1 MSLEMIAL
9 LGVLAMF
16 VLFALNMPISFAML
30 LVGFVGVFAVLGSDA
45 SLSLLTSDLYGE
57 MSAYSLSVIPL
68 FVLMGEVIYRSGIAK
83 GLFTTAHKWFGGIRG
98 GMAWTTI
105 LASAGF
111 GSIAGSNAA
120 TTATIGTMALPEL
133 QRYKY
138 NNRLSTGA
146 IAAGG
151 TLGVIIP
158 PSTVILVLSLQT
170 GLSVGDLF
178 KAILIPAGI
187 LVSIFLI
194 TVSIVSW
201 KYKDYAPK
209 SEVKYTMKEKLKSL
223 VDITPVILLFMFS
236 VGGLLLG
243 WFTPTEAG
251 AFGAFGAIILA
262 ICMKA
267 LTKERFKLAL
277 QGTLK
282 SSAMVIFLIISATIF
297 GRFLSVTR
305 VPFVV
310 AEWASNLNVHPA
322 VVLWIILGI
331 FIIGGA
337 LMDAIGFLVLAIPIF
352 YPTIIGLGY
361 DPIWFAIMLCIVT
374 SLGAIT
380 PPVGVNVFVTH
391 GLDKRIS
398 PTEIFKGTSVFML
411 GYIILLVILTI
422 FPSIVT
428 GVVS

>member
-1 MSLEMIAL
+1 MIAL
-9 LGVLAMF
+9 IGVIFMF
-16 VLFALNMPISFAML
+16 GLFLLNMPISFAMT
-30 LVGFVGVFAVLGSDA
+30 LVGFVGTFAVLGSGA
-45 SLSLLTSDLYGE
+45 SMSLLTSDLYGE
-57 MSAYSLSVIPL
+57 LTSYSLSVIPL
-68 FVLMGEVIYRSGIAK
+68 FVLMGEVIYRSGIAR
-83 GLFTTAHKWFGGIRG
+83 GLFTTAYKWFGGIRG

-120 TTATIGTMALPEL
+120 TTTTIGTMALPEL

-138 NNRLSTGA
+138 NNRLSTGS

-170 GLSVGDLF
+170 GLAVGDLF
-178 KAILIPAGI
+178 KAILLPAGI
-187 LVSIFLI
+187 LVALFLI
-194 TVSIVSW
+194 MVSIVCW
-201 KYKDYAPK
+201 KNKDYGPASTEK
-209 SEVKYTMKEKLKSL
+209 FTFKEKMKSL
-223 VDITPVILLFMFS
+223 LDITPVIILFMFS

-251 AFGAFGAIILA
+251 AFGALGAIVLA
-262 ICMKA
+262 LLMKA
-267 LTKERFKLAL
+267 LPWDAFKLAMM
-277 QGTLK
+277 GTLR
-282 SSAMVIFLIISATIF
+282 SSSMVILLIIAATIF

-305 VPFVV
+305 TPFAV
-310 AEWASNLNVHPA
+310 AEWASNLNVAPV
-322 VVLWIILGI
+322 VVLWVILAI

-361 DPIWFAIMLCIVT
+361 DPIWFAVMLCIVT

-398 PTEIFKGTSVFML
+398 PTEIFKGTGVFML
-411 GYIILLVILTI
+411 AYLFILIILTA
-422 FPSIVT
+422 FPFIVT
-428 GVVS
+428 SMV

>member
-1 MSLEMIAL
+1 MSLTTIAVIGIL
-9 LGVLAMF
+9 VMF
-16 VLFALNMPISFAML
+16 VLFLLDMPISFAML
-30 LVGFVGVFAVLGSDA
+30 LVGFGGVFVVLGSDA
-45 SLSLLTSDLYGE
+45 SMSLLTSDLYGQ

-83 GLFTTAHKWFGGIRG
+83 GLFTTAYKWFGGIRG

-133 QRYKY
+133 KRYNY
-138 NNRLSTGA
+138 NNRLSTGS

-170 GLSVGDLF
+170 GLSVSTMF
-178 KAILIPAGI
+178 KAIMIPAGV
-187 LVSIFLI
+187 LVALFLLM
-194 TVSIVSW
+194 VSFVCW
-201 KYKDYAPK
+201 KNKDAGPASTEK
-209 SEVKYTMKEKLKSL
+209 FTFKEKMKSL
-223 VDITPVILLFMFS
+223 LDITPVVVLFMFS
-236 VGGLLLG
+236 VGGLLIG

-251 AFGAFGAIILA
+251 AFGALGAFA
-262 ICMKA
+262 IAFVMKA
-267 LTKERFKLAL
+267 LPWEAFKLAMM
-277 QGTLK
+277 GALK
-282 SSAMVIFLIISATIF
+282 SSAMVIFLIIAATIF

-305 VPFVV
+305 TPFAV
-310 AEWASNLNVHPA
+310 AEWASNLNVSP
-322 VVLWIILGI
+322 VIVLWIILGI

-352 YPTIIGLGY
+352 YPTVIGLGY
-361 DPIWFAIMLCIVT
+361 DPVWFATVLCVVT

-391 GLDKRIS
+391 GLDKSIS
-398 PTEIFKGTSVFML
+398 PTEIFKGTWMFML
-411 GYIILLVILTI
+411 AYIILLVIMTI

-428 GVVS
+428 SMA